1 MDFIFDL
8 IAEGLF
14 SVSEEA
20 LKDKSA
26 SKIKKRAAAV
36 FLLTALLVVTGLFV
50 FAAAVTF
57 RTKPLLSILLAVVL
71 LAFCIIVAKEF
82 VKAYRKNYKS

>member
-36 FLLTALLVVTGLFV
+36 FLLTELLAVIGLFI
-50 FAAAVTF
+50 FAVIVTF

>member
-36 FLLTALLVVTGLFV
+36 FLLTALLAVTGLFV
-50 FAAAVTF
+50 FATAVTF
-57 RTKPLLSILLAVVL
+57 RTKPLLSILLAIVL

>member
-1 MDFIFDL
+1 MDIIFDL

-14 SVSEEA
+14 SASEEV

-36 FLLTALLVVTGLFV
+36 FLLTALLAVTGLFV
-50 FAAAVTF
+50 FATAVTF